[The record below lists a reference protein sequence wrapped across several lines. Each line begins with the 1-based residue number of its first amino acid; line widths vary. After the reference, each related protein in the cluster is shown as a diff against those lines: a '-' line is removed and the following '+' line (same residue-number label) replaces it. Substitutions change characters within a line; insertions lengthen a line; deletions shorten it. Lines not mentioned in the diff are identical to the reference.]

1 MSKRTRYDE
10 CCSYMK
16 HLNLSNN
23 TQSAADIIEREY
35 VEEQTQRTINELQ
48 SKMVNIEHS
57 VAARFDYL
65 DRKVNDINSKLDK
78 LVNLMTSISD
88 NQLYSKSQYVS

>member
-1 MSKRTRYDE
+1 
-10 CCSYMK
+10 MK

-35 VEEQTQRTINELQ
+35 IEEQRQRTINELQ

-57 VAARFDYL
+57 VSARFDYL